1 MSIAANFHA
10 KAQQRQQVTQE
21 EVTRIAIRLLTNQNA
36 HTERTA
42 TNFQMTEKRDSIG
55 NVILFSPLR
64 LFPTSFNTTLFCVQF

>member
-42 TNFQMTEKRDSIG
+42 KKKKKKKKRDSIG
-55 NVILFSPLR
+55 NVILFSPLTISNK
-64 LFPTSFNTTLFCVQF
+64 F